1 MDCCIVPP
9 NSRTCHQLQLN
20 RLRDLAVAT
29 ATCLLGYNEW
39 YVKGGGQQQRP
50 GKADPLVGWEEGRNQ
65 RPQPLQELV
74 LGGVLSPGEV
84 SSPGLWPAV
93 VWWSERNV
101 IGTNIF
107 ESLREGG
114 DRLSSLQ
121 NHTQVGIT
129 DVLRWVRECEEGWSQ
144 YLCQDRSSYISSV
157 CWWRDGDWPR
167 WSALPVVCRVK
178 MWSTVE
184 KERYCPG
191 GDHFL
196 KLLLKIS
203 TVRCS
208 LSFDDISLRFTFTF
222 CEVEEKHHT
231 NFPVVCRTWSG
242 PECRNMLCKENIF
255 IELSCAW
262 IRGLGK

>member
-101 IGTNIF
+101 VGINIF
-107 ESLREGG
+107 ESLREG
-114 DRLSSLQ
+114 
-121 NHTQVGIT
+121 
-129 DVLRWVRECEEGWSQ
+129 
-144 YLCQDRSSYISSV
+144 RSSFITTESHTGRHHWCSALSGRVRGRVEQRSLSRYLIAIICVLVAGWRLTEMVCTSRCLPGENVVNYGEREGGAHIFQKILSV
-157 CWWRDGDWPR
+157 ERGPR
-167 WSALPVVCRVK
+167 WRLWWPSFGFEAGASKRRGHWRL
-178 MWSTVE
+178 
-184 KERYCPG
+184 ERFF
-191 GDHFL
+191 D
-196 KLLLKIS
+196 KIS
-203 TVRCS
+203 
-208 LSFDDISLRFTFTF
+208 LKSFYTF
-222 CEVEEKHHT
+222 CESESFLT
-231 NFPVVCRTWSG
+231 NFSLFLFYMFSSW
-242 PECRNMLCKENIF
+242 
-255 IELSCAW
+255 
-262 IRGLGK
+262 

>member
-101 IGTNIF
+101 VGINIF
-107 ESLREGG
+107 ESLREG
-114 DRLSSLQ
+114 
-121 NHTQVGIT
+121 
-129 DVLRWVRECEEGWSQ
+129 
-144 YLCQDRSSYISSV
+144 RSSFITTESHTGRHHWCSALSGRVRGRVEQRSLSRYLIAIICVLV
-157 CWWRDGDWPR
+157 CWFLIRTRWGWKYSEDMFSIKLRNKGWRR
-167 WSALPVVCRVK
+167 TTRSWSSTFN
-178 MWSTVE
+178 WSPNSGQLDE
-184 KERYCPG
+184 
-191 GDHFL
+191 
-196 KLLLKIS
+196 
-203 TVRCS
+203 
-208 LSFDDISLRFTFTF
+208 SF
-222 CEVEEKHHT
+222 
-231 NFPVVCRTWSG
+231 
-242 PECRNMLCKENIF
+242 
-255 IELSCAW
+255 
-262 IRGLGK
+262 

>member
-74 LGGVLSPGEV
+74 LGGVLSTSEV

-101 IGTNIF
+101 VGINIF
-107 ESLREGG
+107 ESLREG
-114 DRLSSLQ
+114 
-121 NHTQVGIT
+121 
-129 DVLRWVRECEEGWSQ
+129 
-144 YLCQDRSSYISSV
+144 RSSFITTESHTGRHHWCSALSGRVRGRVEQRSLSRYLIAIICVLVCWFLIRTRWGWKYSKDMFSIKFRNKGWKRTIRSWCCNPNSTGGFRCTQIVGYHYFDHHQPSRGSSV
-157 CWWRDGDWPR
+157 R
-167 WSALPVVCRVK
+167 
-178 MWSTVE
+178 
-184 KERYCPG
+184 
-191 GDHFL
+191 
-196 KLLLKIS
+196 LL
-203 TVRCS
+203 
-208 LSFDDISLRFTFTF
+208 
-222 CEVEEKHHT
+222 
-231 NFPVVCRTWSG
+231 
-242 PECRNMLCKENIF
+242 
-255 IELSCAW
+255 
-262 IRGLGK
+262 